1 MATFLFKGTVLK
13 LDSWI
18 RKSRSFIRWK
28 HVDAVPRQS
37 EESLS
42 TPVQQELSFERH
54 LGDTELSYYLPSRGD
69 GVNDMWVFKSSAAGE
84 ILIHVQVSTVGMP
97 DKFLSHRAEP
107 HLSGLGNHETV
118 PSITG
123 INDPHA
129 QL

>member
-13 LDSWI
+13 LDSWL

-42 TPVQQELSFERH
+42 TPDLCFERH

-69 GVNDMWVFKSSAAGE
+69 GVNDM
-84 ILIHVQVSTVGMP
+84 
-97 DKFLSHRAEP
+97 
-107 HLSGLGNHETV
+107 
-118 PSITG
+118 
-123 INDPHA
+123 
-129 QL
+129 